1 MLVSTRRDKI
11 KEIIL
16 KKKAVKVSELC
27 EIFKVSDET
36 IRRDL
41 EELERQGL
49 VERNYGGAVLKE
61 NIIIP
66 PLVKRFKEHTEE
78 KQKIA
83 AKALEEV
90 KEGDVIFLDAGSTT
104 YHIARL
110 LKNFK
115 NITVVTN
122 ALNVATELAN
132 NPNINLFITGGKL
145 KTDNHSMV
153 GFETVNC
160 IGKYNIDILFLGT
173 GGISLE
179 KGLTTSDIF
188 EAEAKKAMIKSAS
201 RVIVVADSSK
211 FGKVAM
217 VSFCTFEDVEKI
229 ITSGEQNK
237 EIVEELKNYVK
248 IEVV

>member
-27 EIFKVSDET
+27 EMFNVSDET

-41 EELERQGL
+41 EELERQGI
-49 VERNYGGAVLKE
+49 VEKNYGGAILIE
-61 NIIIP
+61 NVIIP
-66 PLVKRFKEHTEE
+66 PLVKRFKEQIEE

-83 AKALEEV
+83 ARAASKIQ
-90 KEGDVIFLDAGSTT
+90 EGNVIFLDAGSTT
-104 YHIARL
+104 YHIARAIRN
-110 LKNFK
+110 LKG
-115 NITVVTN
+115 ITVITN
-122 ALNVATELAN
+122 ALNIATELAN
-132 NPNINLFITGGKL
+132 NPFIDLFLTGGKL
-145 KTDNHSMV
+145 KHDNHSMV
-153 GFETVNC
+153 GFETLNC

-179 KGLTTSDIF
+179 KGFTTSDIF
-188 EAEAKKAMIKSAS
+188 EAEAKKTMIKSSS

-217 VSFCTFEDVEKI
+217 VSFATFEEIEEI

-237 EIVEELKNYVK
+237 EVIEELEDYIK
-248 IEVV
+248 IDVV

>member
-1 MLVSTRRDKI
+1 MLVSTRREKI

-49 VERNYGGAVLKE
+49 IERNYGGAVLKE
-61 NIIIP
+61 NIVVP
-66 PLVKRFKEHTEE
+66 PLVKRFKEHIEE
-78 KQKIA
+78 KQRIA
-83 AKALEEV
+83 AKAVTEI
-90 KEGDVIFLDAGSTT
+90 KEGNVIFLDAGSTT
-104 YHIARL
+104 YHIAKAIKS
-110 LKNFK
+110 LKG
-115 NITVVTN
+115 ITVITN
-122 ALNVATELAN
+122 ALNVATELST
-132 NPNINLFITGGKL
+132 NPDINLFITGGKL
-145 KTDNHSMV
+145 KHDNQSMV

-173 GGISLE
+173 GGISVE

-188 EAEAKKAMIKSAS
+188 EAEAKKAMIRSAS

-217 VSFCTFEDVEKI
+217 VSFATFNDIEKI
-229 ITSGEQNK
+229 ITAGEENR
-237 EIVEELKNYVK
+237 EIVEQLTEYVK
-248 IEVV
+248 IEIV